1 MQHAPRIAAAL
12 AAAAL
17 FTTAVTVPLAA
28 AAQAATTGP
37 VLVGAAHAAV
47 HAGPAAHHLA
57 TDKLATD
64 TKAGEKVKYYVV
76 PAKPEGQQE
85 FLFDI
90 AQRLLGDGNRYKE
103 IFELNKGRT
112 QPDGNALVDETVL
125 LPGWVL
131 QLPDDAEGEG
141 IEVGVLPTGPAE
153 GAGEASA
160 SPEAPAAP
168 SVPYYV
174 IATTPEGEPEYLHLI
189 AERFL
194 GDGERYTEIFELN
207 KGRTQPDG
215 GKLTDPAVVTV
226 GWVLQMPEDAKGEGL
241 QNGPLPGASPSVEAN
256 APTEATDP
264 AGSAGSDEQSTGGS
278 GLEPV
283 LIGIGLAVV
292 AAALVLLVVYAVRRS
307 RSGRA
312 EPFDDSL
319 LRTDTSASWMVDRAL
334 RVLLASCER
343 DGVEVPG
350 ITGVFIEGGAMRLRL
365 AGPVS
370 PAPEP
375 WVANEDGQSWSAPLA
390 RLQAAPASEASTAQ
404 FSRLVTIGVAE
415 TGRVL
420 VDFAR
425 ARGVISLDGPT
436 RARHEVLRRWLGE
449 LTGNPWS
456 NDPRVVMVG
465 NGLPQPEQ
473 VEHLA
478 AIEQVIPELDATGGG
493 VLVLSQAPSVAQ
505 QDLLAARFADPR
517 FAWVVIVLGEST
529 SAKWRITAGD
539 DGWLRSGFLPDVR
552 YTEQTAVRRA
562 GE

>member
-1 MQHAPRIAAAL
+1 MQHPHRIAAAL
-12 AAAAL
+12 AAAIL
-17 FTTAVTVPLAA
+17 STTAAGALLVATALPSTALPSAALTSNAQATTVVTTPATTLAA
-28 AAQAATTGP
+28 AAK
-37 VLVGAAHAAV
+37 
-47 HAGPAAHHLA
+47 
-57 TDKLATD
+57 D
-64 TKAGEKVKYYVV
+64 GEEVKYYVV
-76 PAKPEGQQE
+76 PVKPEGEQE

-90 AQRLLGDGNRYKE
+90 AQRFLGDGNRYRE

-112 QPDGNALVDETVL
+112 QPDGDALTDETVL

-131 QLPDDAEGEG
+131 QMPDDAEGEG
-141 IEVGVLPTGPAE
+141 LEVGALPAGPAEGE
-153 GAGEASA
+153 GAGEASTT
-160 SPEAPAAP
+160 PEEPAAP

-174 IATTPEGEPEYLHLI
+174 IAETPEGEPEYLYMI

-194 GDGERYTEIFELN
+194 GDGERNTEIFELN
-207 KGRTQPDG
+207 EGRTQPDG

-226 GWVLQMPEDAKGEGL
+226 GWVLQMPDDAKGEGL
-241 QNGPLPGASPSVEAN
+241 QNGPLPGPSTSPEPS
-256 APTEATDP
+256 APTEAT
-264 AGSAGSDEQSTGGS
+264 GSPNGGTQSGGS
-278 GLEPV
+278 LLEPV
-283 LIGIGLAVV
+283 LIGMGLAVV
-292 AAALVLLVVYAVRRS
+292 AAALVLVVVYLVRRS
-307 RSGRA
+307 RAGRE

-334 RVLLASCER
+334 RVLLAACER
-343 DGVEVPG
+343 DGIEVPG

-375 WVANEDGQSWSAPLA
+375 FVANEDGQSWSAPLA
-390 RLQAAPASEASTAQ
+390 RLQAAPASEASTAR

-473 VEHLA
+473 VEHLT

-505 QDLLAARFADPR
+505 QDLLASRFADPR
-517 FAWVVIVLGEST
+517 FGWVVIVLGEST

-552 YTEQTAVRRA
+552 YTEQTAVRRT

>member
-1 MQHAPRIAAAL
+1 MQHPHRIAAAMAAAILSTTAAGALLVATALPSTALPSAALTSNAQTTNVHTTL
-12 AAAAL
+12 AAA
-17 FTTAVTVPLAA
+17 
-28 AAQAATTGP
+28 
-37 VLVGAAHAAV
+37 
-47 HAGPAAHHLA
+47 
-57 TDKLATD
+57 
-64 TKAGEKVKYYVV
+64 TKDGEEVKYYVV
-76 PAKPEGQQE
+76 PAKPEGEQE

-90 AQRLLGDGNRYKE
+90 AQRFLGDGGRYTE

-112 QPDGNALVDETVL
+112 QPDGDALTDETVL

-131 QLPDDAEGEG
+131 QMPDDAEGEG
-141 IEVGVLPTGPAE
+141 LEVGALPTGPAE
-153 GAGEASA
+153 GSGEGAGGASP
-160 SPEAPAAP
+160 SPEASAAP
-168 SVPYYV
+168 SVPYYA
-174 IATTPEGEPEYLHLI
+174 IGETPEGEPEYLYLI

-194 GDGERYTEIFELN
+194 GDGERNSEIFELN
-207 KGRTQPDG
+207 EGRVQPDG

-241 QNGPLPGASPSVEAN
+241 QNGPLPGPSAAAEPSTPTETTASPGGG
-256 APTEATDP
+256 T
-264 AGSAGSDEQSTGGS
+264 QSGGS
-278 GLEPV
+278 LLEPV
-283 LIGIGLAVV
+283 LIGVGLAVV
-292 AAALVLLVVYAVRRS
+292 AAALVLVVVYLVRRS
-307 RSGRA
+307 RSGRE

-334 RVLLASCER
+334 RVLLAACER
-343 DGVEVPG
+343 DGVDVPG

-375 WVANEDGQSWSAPLA
+375 FVANEDGQSWSAPLA
-390 RLQAAPASEASTAQ
+390 RLQAAPASEASTAR

-456 NDPRVVMVG
+456 DDPRVVMVG

-473 VEHLA
+473 VEHLT

-505 QDLLAARFADPR
+505 QDLLASRFADPR

>member
-1 MQHAPRIAAAL
+1 MQHPHRIAAAL
-12 AAAAL
+12 AAAIL
-17 FTTAVTVPLAA
+17 STTAAGILLVASAVPATAVPAA
-28 AAQAATTGP
+28 ALTSVTAPTSVTTG
-37 VLVGAAHAAV
+37 
-47 HAGPAAHHLA
+47 
-57 TDKLATD
+57 
-64 TKAGEKVKYYVV
+64 TKDDEKVKYYVIETRPV
-76 PAKPEGQQE
+76 GEQE

-90 AQRLLGDGNRYKE
+90 AQRFLGDGNRYTE
-103 IFELNKGRT
+103 IFELNKGRV
-112 QPDGNALVDETVL
+112 QPDGNALTNEAVV

-131 QLPDDAEGEG
+131 QMPDDAEGEG
-141 IEVGVLPTGPAE
+141 IEVGVLPEAPAAPEAGE
-153 GAGEASA
+153 GTGEAS
-160 SPEAPAAP
+160 AAP

-174 IATTPEGEPEYLHLI
+174 IGRTPEGEPEYLYMI

-194 GDGERYTEIFELN
+194 GDGERHTEIFELN
-207 KGRTQPDG
+207 EGRTQPDG
-215 GKLTDPAVVTV
+215 GVLTDPSSVTV
-226 GWVLQMPEDAKGEGL
+226 GWVLQLPEDAEGEGL
-241 QNGPLPGASPSVEAN
+241 QNGPLPGPVTEPTAGDEPTGAQETDEAAQGGGTSWVSSVPIVIAL
-256 APTEATDP
+256 AA
-264 AGSAGSDEQSTGGS
+264 
-278 GLEPV
+278 V
-283 LIGIGLAVV
+283 L
-292 AAALVLLVVYAVRRS
+292 AALVLVVVYAVRRA
-307 RSGRA
+307 RTGPA

-334 RVLLASCER
+334 RVLIASCEQV
-343 DGVEVPG
+343 GVEVPG
-350 ITGVFIEGGAMRLRL
+350 VTGVFIEGGAMRLRL
-365 AGPVS
+365 ASPAS

-390 RLQAAPASEASTAQ
+390 RLQSAPASEASTAQ
-404 FSRLVTIGVAE
+404 FSRLVTLGMAD

-465 NGLPQPEQ
+465 NGLPQAEQ
-473 VEHLA
+473 AEYLS
-478 AIEQVIPELDATGGG
+478 AIEQVIPELGVGTGG

-505 QDLLAARFADPR
+505 QDHLAARFADPR
-517 FAWVVIVLGEST
+517 FAWVVIVLGESS
-529 SAKWRITAGD
+529 SAKWRIRSGD

>member
-1 MQHAPRIAAAL
+1 MQHPHRIAAAMAAAILSTTAAGALLVATALPSTALPSAAQPSTALTSNAQTTNVHTTL
-12 AAAAL
+12 AA
-17 FTTAVTVPLAA
+17 
-28 AAQAATTGP
+28 
-37 VLVGAAHAAV
+37 
-47 HAGPAAHHLA
+47 
-57 TDKLATD
+57 
-64 TKAGEKVKYYVV
+64 TKDGEEVKYYVV
-76 PAKPEGQQE
+76 PAKPEGEQE

-90 AQRLLGDGNRYKE
+90 AQRFLGDGGRYTE

-112 QPDGNALVDETVL
+112 QPDGEALTDETVL

-131 QLPDDAEGEG
+131 QMPDDAEGEG
-141 IEVGVLPTGPAE
+141 LEVGALPTGPAE
-153 GAGEASA
+153 GEGAGEAGA
-160 SPEAPAAP
+160 SPEASAAP

-174 IATTPEGEPEYLHLI
+174 IAETPEGEPEYLYLI

-194 GDGERYTEIFELN
+194 GDGERNTEIFELN
-207 KGRTQPDG
+207 EGRVQPDG

-241 QNGPLPGASPSVEAN
+241 QNGPLPGPSAAAEPSTPA
-256 APTEATDP
+256 EATDSP
-264 AGSAGSDEQSTGGS
+264 GGGTQSGGS
-278 GLEPV
+278 FLEPILV
-283 LIGIGLAVV
+283 GVGLAVV
-292 AAALVLLVVYAVRRS
+292 AAALVLVVVYLVRRS
-307 RSGRA
+307 RSGRE

-334 RVLLASCER
+334 RVLLAACER
-343 DGVEVPG
+343 DGIEVPG

-375 WVANEDGQSWSAPLA
+375 FVANEDGQSWSAPLA
-390 RLQAAPASEASTAQ
+390 RLQAAPASEASTAR

-473 VEHLA
+473 VEHLT

-505 QDLLAARFADPR
+505 QDLLASRFADPR

-529 SAKWRITAGD
+529 SAKWRITAAD

>member
-37 VLVGAAHAAV
+37 VLVGAAPTAV
-47 HAGPAAHHLA
+47 HAGHHPATNPLA
-57 TDKLATD
+57 TATKD
-64 TKAGEKVKYYVV
+64 GEKVKYYVV
-76 PAKPEGQQE
+76 PAKPEGEQE

-112 QPDGNALVDETVL
+112 QPDGDALVDETVL

-131 QLPDDAEGEG
+131 QLPDDAAGEG
-141 IEVGVLPTGPAE
+141 VETGVLPTGPAE
-153 GAGEASA
+153 GAGEPSA
-160 SPEAPAAP
+160 SPEASVAP

-174 IATTPEGEPEYLHLI
+174 IGETPEGEPEYLYLI

-194 GDGERYTEIFELN
+194 GDGERNTEIFELN

-241 QNGPLPGASPSVEAN
+241 QNGPLPGPSAAPEAN
-256 APTEATDP
+256 APSEATDP
-264 AGSAGSDEQSTGGS
+264 AGADGSGGADEQSTGGS

-283 LIGIGLAVV
+283 LIGVGLAVV

-312 EPFDDSL
+312 QPFDDSL

-390 RLQAAPASEASTAQ
+390 RLQAAPASEASTAR